1 MLRTHCKTGLKQ
13 HAGRI
18 DAKTP
23 RPNQAAAAAFR
34 QGKAAGRQ
42 GKPDTDNPF
51 DYTAK
56 TGLAAWWSKGWQEG
70 RR

>member
-1 MLRTHCKTGLKQ
+1 MK
-13 HAGRI
+13 
-18 DAKTP
+18 
-23 RPNQAAAAAFR
+23 PNRQAAAAFR